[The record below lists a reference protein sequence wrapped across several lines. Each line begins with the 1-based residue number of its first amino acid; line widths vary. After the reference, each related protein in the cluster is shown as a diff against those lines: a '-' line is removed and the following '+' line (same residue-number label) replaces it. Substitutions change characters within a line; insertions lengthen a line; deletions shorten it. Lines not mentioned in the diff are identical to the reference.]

1 MKKFKK
7 AYIIMGAISGSGK
20 FKTYQNAYEKEEEAK
35 KCLQDMGCEYQSPFW
50 KKDNMIYMTQEIHI
64 YKEF

>member
-7 AYIIMGAISGSGK
+7 AYVIMGAVSGSGK
-20 FKTYQNAYEKEEEAK
+20 FKTYQNAYEKEEEAI
-35 KCLQDMGCEYQSPFW
+35 KCLKDMGCEYQSPFW
-50 KKDNMIYMTQEIHI
+50 KKDNMIYGIQEIHI